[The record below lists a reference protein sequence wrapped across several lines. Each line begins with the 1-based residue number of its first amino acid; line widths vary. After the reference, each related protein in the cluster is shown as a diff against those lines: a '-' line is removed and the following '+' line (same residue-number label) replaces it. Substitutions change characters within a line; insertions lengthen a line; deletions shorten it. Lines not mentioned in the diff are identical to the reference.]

1 MAMGLFP
8 SAKKRRACFLRA
20 TTGKVILDIGC
31 GRRKL
36 PGAIGV
42 DRRHVSFASD
52 QEQRDIDHDLLSFP
66 YPFPE
71 NFADAIHC
79 SHVLEHLPPTNKVIE
94 ECYRLLKPN
103 GLLFIECP
111 HFSWVEAYR
120 HYEHCHFFTAGSF
133 SYFHPA
139 NEVYHAR
146 FVQVWSEIFFDD
158 FTYVI
163 GVGFLG
169 KFCQRLYERHLA
181 FIFPANVFQVLLRA
195 VK

>member
-1 MAMGLFP
+1 MRLFP
-8 SAKKRRACFLRA
+8 TSGKPRAQFVKQMA
-20 TTGKVILDIGC
+20 GKVVLDIGC

-36 PGAIGV
+36 AGAIGV
-42 DRRHVSFASD
+42 DRRVVSIAGAD
-52 QEQRDIDHDLLSFP
+52 AQRDVDHNLLEFP

-79 SHVLEHLPPTNKVIE
+79 SHVLEHLPPTNKVME
-94 ECYRLLKPN
+94 EFYRLLKPG

-133 SYFHPA
+133 DYFNPA
-139 NEVYHAR
+139 NENYNAR
-146 FVQVWSEIFFDD
+146 FENVWSEIFFDD
-158 FTYVI
+158 FTYAI
-163 GVGFLG
+163 GVGFIG
-169 KFCQRLYERHLA
+169 RYFQRLYERHLA
-181 FIFPANVFQVLLRA
+181 FIFPANVFCVLLKA